1 MTVFSPRF
9 PRISEETMMIPTQPT
24 RLMQTPFHDRKETTV
39 AMAINRQS
47 HGTNNDDENR
57 TRRDRRQPH
66 PRLSKAI
73 ASSSGDEVLH
83 RPGTYEVLEK
93 GLPRSR
99 RTSYRLAF
107 KQTWS
112 EQMITLHPRK
122 GVALRATNPLTRIL
136 RVRPKDSIFLKTA
149 LR

>member
-9 PRISEETMMIPTQPT
+9 PRMLEETTTIPSQPT

-47 HGTNNDDENR
+47 HGTNDDDENR

-73 ASSSGDEVLH
+73 TFSSGDKVSCGA
-83 RPGTYEVLEK
+83 GTYEVQEK
-93 GLPRSR
+93 DQPRSR
-99 RTSYRLAF
+99 RISFRLVS
-107 KQTWS
+107 KLTWS
-112 EQMITLHPRK
+112 EQTITSDPRK
-122 GVALRATNPLTRIL
+122 GVALKATNPLTRTL
-136 RVRPKDSIFLKTA
+136 RVRTKDSIPLKTA
-149 LR
+149 LQ

>member
-9 PRISEETMMIPTQPT
+9 PRISEETTTIPTQPT

-73 ASSSGDEVLH
+73 AFSSGDKVSC
-83 RPGTYEVLEK
+83 RAGTYEVQERD
-93 GLPRSR
+93 LPRSR
-99 RTSYRLAF
+99 RIAYPLVSKL
-107 KQTWS
+107 TWS
-112 EQMITLHPRK
+112 EQMIMSHPRK

-136 RVRPKDSIFLKTA
+136 RVRPKDSIFLKTV

>member
-9 PRISEETMMIPTQPT
+9 PRISEEAMTIPTQPT

-39 AMAINRQS
+39 AKATNRQS
-47 HGTNNDDENR
+47 HGTNDDDENR
-57 TRRDRRQPH
+57 TRRGRRQPH

-73 ASSSGDEVLH
+73 ASSSGVEVSC
-83 RPGTYEVLEK
+83 RTGTYEVQEK
-93 GLPRSR
+93 DLPRSR
-99 RTSYRLAF
+99 RISYRLAS

-112 EQMITLHPRK
+112 EQTTMLDPRK

-136 RVRPKDSIFLKTA
+136 RARPKDSTFLKTA